1 MLLKISKSFLYCSVL
16 SVLVVFNSTFF
27 PFIGGKNYFY
37 RAIIELAFIFFLLW
51 WAFEAPAGEILARMK
66 RLFKQPLFLAVS
78 LFFVMFML
86 ATVFAFDSHAAFW
99 SNYERGEGGFQML
112 HYYGFF
118 FLAVLLFDQKKD
130 WQWMFWASLAA
141 GVGMILYGIAAA
153 IDFAPMWRDLLRPG
167 QAPPFNF
174 IGPYF
179 PGGAPIKETLI
190 GRLFESSRFQGSL
203 GNPAYVAPYLMF
215 SIFYLLWLWISEHKR
230 TLFKN
235 ISYGAL
241 AAFFLVFFFASQTR
255 GAFVGL
261 VAAIFVFLA
270 VLAIKNRVWRKWLI
284 LLIAVLAVLL
294 GTLASYRHTDFVKKL
309 PASRLLDVCIFD
321 GSFQSAFFRGDWN
334 RALSICSSERTFQT
348 RLWTW
353 NSAWQGFKDRPILGW
368 GPENFSAVFDKYFD
382 PRHFIVGQPSETWF
396 DYAHSVIFDYLSET
410 GILGLLSYLAVF
422 GVFYWEWFRKKF
434 NSGNGMLLFALMAAI
449 PVGYLV
455 QGLALFNVLPI
466 YINLFLLLAFA
477 CYEFHPRGSSTNNEY
492 IPNLRIESDS
502 KIRN

>member
-16 SVLVVFNSTFF
+16 SVLVVLNGTFF

-51 WAFEAPAGEILARMK
+51 WAFEAPVGEVLARMK
-66 RLFKQPLFLAVS
+66 RLLKQPLFLAVS
-78 LFFVMFML
+78 LFFIFFML

-118 FLAVLLFDQKKD
+118 FLAVLLFDRKKD

-141 GVGMILYGIAAA
+141 GIGMIFYGIAAA
-153 IDFAPMWRDLLRPG
+153 IDFTPMWRNLLRPG
-167 QAPPFNF
+167 QAPPLNF

-190 GRLFESSRFQGSL
+190 ERLFASSRFQGSL

-215 SIFYLLWLWISEHKR
+215 SLFYLAWLWVSEHRR
-230 TLFKN
+230 TLLKN
-235 ISYGAL
+235 ISYGVL
-241 AAFFLVFFFASQTR
+241 AAFFSVFFLASQTR

-270 VLAIKNRVWRKWLI
+270 ILVMKNQVWRKWLI
-284 LLIAVLAVLL
+284 LLIAVLAMLL
-294 GTLASYRHTDFVKKL
+294 GTLIYYRQNDFVKKL
-309 PASRLLDVCIFD
+309 PASRLFD
-321 GSFQSAFFRGDWN
+321 ITLNNQ
-334 RALSICSSERTFQT
+334 TFQT

-382 PRHFIVGQPSETWF
+382 PRHFVPGQPSETWF
-396 DYAHSVIFDYLSET
+396 DYAHSAIFDYLSET
-410 GILGLLSYLAVF
+410 GILGLLSYLAIF

-434 NSGNGMLLFALMAAI
+434 NSGNGILLFALMAAI
-449 PVGYLV
+449 PIGYLV

-477 CYEFHPRGSSTNNEY
+477 CYEFRPHADKASQ
-492 IPNLRIESDS
+492 D
-502 KIRN
+502 KI